1 MDTVTKPR
9 RRNDRGARSNVIA
22 GPASELPINSYKAVP
37 DLLAPLA
44 LREVR
49 P

>member
-9 RRNDRGARSNVIA
+9 RRTDRGARSNVIA
-22 GPASELPINSYKAVP
+22 RPASELPINWCKVVP
-37 DLLAPLA
+37 DLPAPLA